1 MHYGSTN
8 IIKSIIVN
16 NIIYNPDNSYTKNKT
31 PMDKIPVS
39 LVAGFLGAGK
49 TTLLNHILNGEHG
62 RRIGVLV
69 NDFGEINIDS
79 QLITRVEGE
88 TISLTNGCV
97 CCSIRDDLVAAIKQ
111 LLQLEPR
118 PDMIVVE
125 TSGVS
130 DPKAAAMAI
139 VMSTHLAAAT
149 ELDAIIT
156 VIDASEVLDL
166 DEMNEKLVEDQVA
179 VADIAIIN
187 KTDLV
192 PALTREKVARQIREI
207 APQSRI
213 IEAVHADVPLELLLG
228 LTLHTDWSGF
238 IDGKTEEAPGHEHH
252 HHTDHA
258 LSYSGYSWR
267 HNEPLAFE
275 AIYRTF
281 QSLPVSI
288 FRSKGILYIHE
299 VPDKRVIL
307 QMTGKRVTLAKGEPW
322 EETTPS
328 SQVVAIGAKDKI
340 DTGDLD
346 ERFKA
351 CLSDVATPSDNPM
364 TEAVIE
370 ILRRGGKS

>member
-1 MHYGSTN
+1 
-8 IIKSIIVN
+8 
-16 NIIYNPDNSYTKNKT
+16 
-31 PMDKIPVS
+31 MDKIPVS

-111 LLQLEPR
+111 LLQLESR

-192 PALTREKVARQIREI
+192 PALTREQVARQIREI

-213 IEAVHADVPLELLLG
+213 IEAVHVDIPLELLLG

-258 LSYSGYSWR
+258 LSYSSYSWR

-307 QMTGKRVTLAKGEPW
+307 QMTGKRVTLSRGEPW

-328 SQVVAIGAKDKI
+328 SQIVAIGAKDKI
-340 DTGDLD
+340 DANELGEL
-346 ERFKA
+346 FKA